1 VNANTVST
9 TGRNSR
15 PSEYLRDVNGRFLSP
30 KSSRRN
36 KHTLRITDELS
47 PPSAFITDELLKAE
61 IAKMGQSFRESYKA
75 IFEPRFPTFDYLSP
89 TWDLGVDLAKTTQA
103 GNREAPAAPTA
114 LATENPHATKGAPS
128 HTRVAFDPKTMPAIV
143 KWAAGVVEELKAD
156 AIAACGHSGLPVAG
170 AVSFLTGVPVLAV
183 RKDGEPVVAGGSFA
197 GRVSGVLP
205 GGVKARR
212 WVWIDDFLSSGGTFR
227 RSSQHLW
234 KEGYIAYPWPEAVLE
249 YRYGQN
255 ERVPLSEYKVN
266 ITPESFPGFDF
277 SHAPESVPFISWKW
291 KR

>member
-1 VNANTVST
+1 VNANTIST
-9 TGRNSR
+9 TSRNTR
-15 PSEYLRDVNGRFLSP
+15 ASEYLRDLNGRFLGSR
-30 KSSRRN
+30 KSKTKPTTYVEQAVEAGATMQQIRKDQIMQAAYPTLGRQTYPEWDVIFGESL
-36 KHTLRITDELS
+36 TLRETTAETAPLT
-47 PPSAFITDELLKAE
+47 PPRPATP
-61 IAKMGQSFRESYKA
+61 
-75 IFEPRFPTFDYLSP
+75 EPLD
-89 TWDLGVDLAKTTQA
+89 
-103 GNREAPAAPTA
+103 
-114 LATENPHATKGAPS
+114 TENPRRTGSAPS